1 MCSKPGT
8 SPAKIASIIDRNTS
22 FFITIRTRV
31 CVQRENTMQTSSLST
46 PRSSSLT
53 LSAGLQIAAAII
65 LGAVL
70 LYGVGF
76 ASSDVAHN
84 AAHDSRHS
92 FAFPCH

>member
-1 MCSKPGT
+1 M
-8 SPAKIASIIDRNTS
+8 
-22 FFITIRTRV
+22 TIRTRV
-31 CVQRENTMQTSSLST
+31 CVLREKTMQTTSLSSS
-46 PRSSSLT
+46 RSSSLT
-53 LSAGLQIAAAII
+53 LSVGLQLTAAIL

-76 ASSDVAHN
+76 ASADVAHN